1 MLQRHLNAR
10 STSRSYPVYRNV
22 LERKEVTMKAKVK
35 STGEII
41 NVASVH
47 PSTNSVY
54 SLFFIEENKGTIYD
68 TSSIEILEP
77 PKQRDERI
85 KIATAVLQG
94 RFSVLSTQ
102 FLDREMLRSY
112 VVEAL
117 EVADILLEEVNNP
130 EKEAENND

>member
-1 MLQRHLNAR
+1 
-10 STSRSYPVYRNV
+10 
-22 LERKEVTMKAKVK
+22 MKAKVK

>member
-1 MLQRHLNAR
+1 
-10 STSRSYPVYRNV
+10 
-22 LERKEVTMKAKVK
+22 MKAKVK

-47 PSTNSVY
+47 QSTNAVY
-54 SLFFIEENKGTIYD
+54 SLFFVEENKGTIYSP
-68 TSSIEILEP
+68 SSIEILEP
-77 PKQRDERI
+77 PKQRGERI

-117 EVADILLEEVNNP
+117 EVADILLEEVDKP
-130 EKEAENND
+130 KEEGGNND